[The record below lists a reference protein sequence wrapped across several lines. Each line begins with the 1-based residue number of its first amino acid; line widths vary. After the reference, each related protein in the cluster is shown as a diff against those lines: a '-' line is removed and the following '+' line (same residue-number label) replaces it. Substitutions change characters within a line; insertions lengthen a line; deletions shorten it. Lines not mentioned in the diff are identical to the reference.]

1 MSGAQTHPRRR
12 ALKPTDCRPPSLSTH
27 GMHLRKV
34 GTFSLPKSP
43 NDLCDMLDN
52 FAFMPRRSPTNTEAL
67 EELVNEDPSIL
78 RVTQLLK
85 DFDRKLAGHKSS
97 SITDSHTLEDDAEPL
112 PGFFVKNT
120 SFTPMEID
128 KPVVVE
134 RSHDHASDSG
144 LGTSLTGS
152 KFGKAPFPAMER
164 PPVNLLKD
172 DRSVSSS
179 VTSAHS
185 AITQSVS
192 GQQSKGPTLSEH
204 GRKEIQK
211 NIIDKLLAEESL
223 ENFHPLV
230 EDLPRRI
237 LNDTIKNLRD
247 LEKTLIFLAPVS
259 GLRYL
264 SESAKAHCIRFGFK
278 NHSATPESYQRF
290 CERTIQLM
298 VVTFERLSTHDQRLP
313 TDRPYTNYYFLD
325 LMEQIRRYAAIMAAT
340 REKEARGETLDE
352 MDYSRDEKIVLR
364 GGLSHDG
371 TPAELVRQ
379 RKDGEVIPLVTESEK
394 TLSPFKRTFEDE
406 DMNDEEAMRSMARR
420 RKSEKPGDV
429 MHRCRE
435 CKKEFKRPCDLTK
448 HEKTHS
454 RPWKCKETSCVYH
467 TKGWPTEKECDRHW
481 NDKHS
486 AAPPQYACQFEGCTY
501 VSKRESNCKQHMEK
515 AHNWTYERSKSNGR
529 KKAPVKAT
537 KANAATLQSPV
548 SSHSN
553 FSGTS
558 AFPTPV
564 TPFMA
569 SPFPSLPMDF
579 DQFPVNAF
587 GTPAMSNQDYADE
600 YRRDSL
606 TTNTTEGS
614 VFTGSSNY
622 SPVEPLSFDA
632 VTPEDTTFNSDLLGC
647 NMNLDFGNAA
657 AYQQPTPAM
666 SNYMEPLNDFSLM
679 NASNFNANA
688 SLPYLSPTAQPNV
701 TFSTPAMPNMHNDE
715 GFSEQMEM
723 CFPDTSNTNMNVNQ
737 GCNDFVLY
745 SDNGMSSGMDNM
757 AALFPDLN
765 QLGGQFS
772 DASASPNNMTSTTGM
787 TDFNTQA
794 LFNDQGAMQN
804 GFDDWIL
811 NNPQ

>member
-12 ALKPTDCRPPSLSTH
+12 ALKPTDCHPPSLRTH
-27 GMHLRKV
+27 GMHLRKS
-34 GTFSLPKSP
+34 GTFSSPKSP
-43 NDLCDMLDN
+43 NDLCDLDN
-52 FAFMPRRSPTNTEAL
+52 FAFMPRRSPTSTEAL

-85 DFDRKLAGHKSS
+85 DFDRKLAGHKYSTT
-97 SITDSHTLEDDAEPL
+97 TDSHSLKDDVDPL
-112 PGFFVKNT
+112 PGFFVRDT

-128 KPVVVE
+128 KPVVAE

-152 KFGKAPFPAMER
+152 KFDQG
-164 PPVNLLKD
+164 
-172 DRSVSSS
+172 SVLTS

-185 AITQSVS
+185 AITHSVS
-192 GQQSKGPTLSEH
+192 GQQAKGPTLSEH
-204 GRKEIQK
+204 GRQEIQK
-211 NIIDKLLAEESL
+211 GIIDKLLAEESL
-223 ENFHPLV
+223 KNFHPLV

-247 LEKTLIFLAPVS
+247 LEKTLIFLAP
-259 GLRYL
+259 
-264 SESAKAHCIRFGFK
+264 

-290 CERTIQLM
+290 CERSIQLM
-298 VVTFERLSTHDQRLP
+298 VVTFDRLSTHDQRLP
-313 TDRPYTNYYFLD
+313 SDRPYTNYYFLD

-340 REKEARGETLDE
+340 REKEAKGEALDE

-364 GGLSHDG
+364 GGLAHDG
-371 TPAELVRQ
+371 TPAELVRET
-379 RKDGEVIPLVTESEK
+379 KDGKVIPIVSESDK
-394 TLSPFKRTFEDE
+394 ASLSPFKRTFEDE
-406 DMNDEEAMRSMARR
+406 ELNDEEALRSMARR

-429 MHRCRE
+429 MHVCRE

-486 AAPPQYACQFEGCTY
+486 AAPPQYACHHPGCTY

-515 AHNWTYERSKSNGR
+515 AHGWTYERSKSNGR
-529 KKAPVKAT
+529 KKAPVKAS
-537 KANAATLQSPV
+537 KPSVGNLQSPQ

-558 AFPTPV
+558 AFPTPA
-564 TPFMA
+564 TPFLA
-569 SPFPSLPMDF
+569 SPFPSLPMEF

-587 GTPAMSNQDYADE
+587 GTPAMSNQDYTEE

-622 SPVEPLSFDA
+622 SPVGPLSFDA
-632 VTPEDTTFNSDLLGC
+632 MTPEDTTFNTDLLGC
-647 NMNLDFGNAA
+647 SMPLDFGTAT

-666 SNYMEPLNDFSLM
+666 SNYMEPFNDMNFL
-679 NASNFNANA
+679 NASNTNGAA
-688 SLPYLSPTAQPNV
+688 TSMPVPYLSPTAQPNL
-701 TFSTPAMPNMHNDE
+701 TFSTPAMPNMHHDE

-723 CFPDTSNTNMNVNQ
+723 CYPSHSNANTNMNP
-737 GCNDFVLY
+737 GGDDFVLY
-745 SDNGMSSGMDNM
+745 SDNVMSGMDM
-757 AALFPDLN
+757 TSSLFPDLN
-765 QLGGQFS
+765 QFGGQFS
-772 DASASPNNMTSTTGM
+772 DAGASNNNMTSTAGTSDM
-787 TDFNTQA
+787 NTQS
-794 LFNDQGAMQN
+794 LFNDQAMQN
-804 GFDDWIL
+804 GFDDWIM